1 MTIARNG
8 QARTVGSPT
17 DYGEDALGCSP
28 ANFRRQPNTQ
38 AVEGQEATAV
48 KDFAGSVSR
57 RHIGNLNR
65 PSVVVAEL
73 FEDDKSQG
81 SPRSSVPQASR
92 FYTVYRAGLVRL
104 AGSSS
109 DPAEP
114 TTRPSL
120 QLPSLAPSQDAKG
133 YLSGDMT
140 RIATGIEGIIRNV
153 AQLTGAD
160 VEDISVT
167 TRRFRG
173 ARHPEVKFTIHSHM
187 NPAQAFAFWDAIG
200 VRIDDWS
207 SRLPA
212 RARRILNEQ
221 AAISVEWVE

>member
-1 MTIARNG
+1 MTIVRNEH
-8 QARTVGSPT
+8 ARTAGSST
-17 DYGEDALGCSP
+17 DHGEDTPVSSP
-28 ANFRRQPNTQ
+28 ANFPRQPNTQ

-48 KDFAGSVSR
+48 RYFAGLVSYGQIEDDTSQAPTQSSVSR
-57 RHIGNLNR
+57 SWLVQLTGT
-65 PSVVVAEL
+65 
-73 FEDDKSQG
+73 
-81 SPRSSVPQASR
+81 SS
-92 FYTVYRAGLVRL
+92 G
-104 AGSSS
+104 
-109 DPAEP
+109 PAEP
-114 TTRPSL
+114 TTRPSFR
-120 QLPSLAPSQDAKG
+120 LPSLAPSQEAKG

-160 VEDISVT
+160 IEDISVT

-207 SRLPA
+207 SRLPV